1 MDGSSGDPS
10 TRGAAAAY
18 TDTSTPWQPR
28 HAYVTLVTSDS
39 YVDGALVL
47 LHSLRRMLTPYS
59 IVCLA
64 TPASLSAHSLRRLRQ
79 HFDGVIETDLH
90 RSTDNRAL
98 AILGRPDLWSTLTK
112 IQLWNPALFGAWD
125 AVCYLD
131 ADTLVRRSID
141 DIFTRFQTWCSSV
154 PEWRQGG
161 LVSAAPDTGWP
172 DCFNSGVLLLAP
184 GHECYEGL
192 IRRVAE
198 NNASFDG
205 ADQGLF
211 NEHFSDWATDLP
223 YRRLPFLYNTTAS
236 MYYMYQPALQRFGHD
251 MRVVHFIGVSK
262 PWHWDRTPDGQLIS
276 DASVSERW
284 KQLVNLW
291 WCIHD
296 EHVSG
301 WRFWRGAFSKQTA
314 FGDGYHHITKPA
326 SLMPSESDPKAA
338 HENRRHERRASDQH
352 NHEESRSAGLDN
364 SQQEVPDWDKD
375 WSWATDR
382 VHPLDYAYLS
392 THTET
397 PAHQLDNPGG
407 NPINTEHRH
416 IDTDSLNIPDQP
428 HSNPR
433 MDDFTPIFPPT
444 NDTGY
449 DGGSSSSCS
458 DYDSAAMHG
467 EYGGNHTAS
476 PGPQDYGRSGHEQSA
491 PDPPEWMQSQR
502 PWEDVAREGWMHNSD
517 YTPHKYDQAYVG
529 RHIAQ
534 ARSSNPKDKP
544 YDVQHDA
551 QPSYTPMPLP
561 ENQMIYEATQVV
573 LQPHP
578 GNNPPEGILP
588 HQHQR
593 HYHANSQQGAHE
605 SHYPESAY
613 YNNEPGEHHHAHPH
627 NQMGHEHNR
636 RHNWQHEH
644 ETKSVNAQKSSPL
657 YVPQPKSP
665 VAVNPVALWESNE
678 EQSRRRAWAEQFRSA
693 PSERGSNLG
702 DTASPKQMPYSSL
715 GSESVFG
722 RDRRIMP
729 TAIDN
734 IDSSQLPKETP
745 WKISHVRQR
754 KTEDDTTAVN
764 TLQNSLPAGIQF
776 KEGVANDGNAREAA
790 GQVLRRWNE
799 DVIARNLKPKFG
811 GSALDNV
818 SHSDIKVE
826 RGTDAIRLETTV
838 SCEAE
843 NSKGERTVYRFTLSS
858 TLDVGGVQQSAQPAA
873 PHEQRQYHQN
883 SLDPQAAPG
892 DIEDGSVAEDF
903 RQYGSDD
910 YDDRRVVTDL
920 VQPANYQEPA
930 MSRRSSFVQLPP
942 NTAHASQLTLQPR
955 PDANDQFAEAD
966 AHYWKLQRQL
976 IDLEMSQQR
985 SDKNAQTK
993 ANGGDGMAGDSGFQY
1008 NGGWAKQ
1015 QSSDFYDL
1023 VSPPTPTKKQ
1033 RASGFN
1039 IPDRKL
1045 KRRSSAFSI
1054 ADPGSLAEQDS
1065 VSLGPSLP
1073 DLQPSENKPRRDV
1086 VNDMGAMPARARSS
1100 SGPKVGTTDKLA
1112 LPNSN
1117 IPYVVHRQPESNGQP
1132 RAMVLKN
1139 SRSYPELRRIATEN
1153 SAQAAVSAIE
1163 DGYSGN
1169 KQTVDF
1175 DADITQ
1181 LSAQTNQDLDSDHD
1195 DAELGDSED
1204 ENQYM
1209 SAIGRHPTPF
1219 PLKMRS
1225 STEAVEDS
1233 NTHAAMV
1240 SPDSRGLAESS
1251 LGLISPSKSARLR
1264 DRPAALDLGPVRAD
1278 VSPAPTDTPP
1288 TPGKQK
1294 MRPRIV
1300 WDDDD
1305 ETYFPPDDDRSLDA
1319 QWLRI
1324 IRGTPP
1330 PRAYGTPTKDSASK
1344 APEHND
1350 VSAKSVEAGQQTLID
1365 NLQRDVSKAN
1375 NDASSID
1382 APEFEPADIDE
1393 KQYDITHA
1401 EKQDDAISDSPK
1413 ERISVLNVDSPL
1425 KNKDKS
1431 SVSRLSRG
1439 RTLDTSDSEADST
1452 EDELQ
1457 ERFWTR
1463 AMKQSKSGSSTPYSP
1478 RRRKSVVEMSGSI
1491 SPKDLAEWMRWQEG
1505 SGALDLDVAGDS
1517 ADGISAPE
1525 KQEQKL
1531 MPTPPL
1537 SKDANAGQSIGDTH
1551 MFGGVFESPESLEE
1565 SASHCDDRYEGSD
1578 VSVGDDEDDNS
1589 QLEIMHHES
1598 NQFPEGEAR
1607 EHATAETLSSQS
1619 GQSSRTSST
1628 PYCLAQRGFATA
1640 TVQQM
1645 ASVKPSNPKTF
1656 KIYRWNPDTPTEK
1669 PRMQEYKLDL
1679 SQTGPMVLDALIKIK
1694 NEVDPTLTFRRSC
1707 REGICGSCA
1716 MNIDGTNTLAC
1727 ITHIPKE
1734 ETAKEMVIYPL
1745 PHMFV
1750 VKDLVPDMT

>member
-10 TRGAAAAY
+10 TRRAAAAY

-90 RSTDNRAL
+90 RSTNNHAL
-98 AILGRPDLWSTLTK
+98 AVLGRPDLWSTLTK

-154 PEWRQGG
+154 PKWRQGG

-223 YRRLPFLYNTTAS
+223 YRRLPFLYNTTAN

-262 PWHWDRTPDGQLIS
+262 PWHWNRTPDGQLIS

-301 WRFWRGAFSKQTA
+301 WRFWKGPFSKQTA
-314 FGDGYHHITKPA
+314 FGDGYHHITKPV
-326 SLMPSESDPKAA
+326 SFMPSESNPENT
-338 HENRRHERRASDQH
+338 HENGGHGRRASDQH
-352 NHEESRSAGLDN
+352 THEESRSVGLDN
-364 SQQEVPDWDKD
+364 SHQEVPDWDKD

-392 THTET
+392 THAET
-397 PAHQLDNPGG
+397 PAHQLNNLGVHS
-407 NPINTEHRH
+407 INTEHRH
-416 IDTDSLNIPDQP
+416 IDTDPLNIPDHLCGHDRP

-433 MDDFTPIFPPT
+433 IDGFTPICPPT

-449 DGGSSSSCS
+449 DGDSSSSCS
-458 DYDSAAMHG
+458 DYDSAAVHSG
-467 EYGGNHTAS
+467 YGGNLTAS
-476 PGPQDYGRSGHEQSA
+476 PGPQDYGHSGHEQPAS
-491 PDPPEWMQSQR
+491 DPPEWMQSQR
-502 PWEDVAREGWMHNSD
+502 PWEDVAREGWMHNND

-534 ARSSNPKDKP
+534 ARSSNPKDQP
-544 YDVQHDA
+544 YNVQHDA
-551 QPSYTPMPLP
+551 QSSYTPMPLP
-561 ENQMIYEATQVV
+561 ENQMIYEATQVM
-573 LQPHP
+573 LQPHA
-578 GNNPPEGILP
+578 GHNPPERSISR
-588 HQHQR
+588 QYQR
-593 HYHANSQQGAHE
+593 HYHANSQQSAHE
-605 SHYPESAY
+605 NYYPESTY
-613 YNNEPGEHHHAHPH
+613 YNNEPSEHHHEHPH
-627 NQMGHEHNR
+627 NQTGHGHNQ

-678 EQSRRRAWAEQFRSA
+678 EQSRRRAWVEQFRNAS
-693 PSERGSNLG
+693 SDLGSSPG
-702 DTASPKQMPYSSL
+702 DTASPKQMQYSSL

-734 IDSSQLPKETP
+734 IDSSQLPRETP

-754 KTEDDTTAVN
+754 KTEDDATAAN

-799 DVIARNLKPKFG
+799 AVIARNLKPKFS

-818 SHSDIKVE
+818 SHSDVKVE

-858 TLDVGGVQQSAQPAA
+858 TLDVGGVQQSAQPSTS
-873 PHEQRQYHQN
+873 HEQRQYHQN
-883 SLDPQAAPG
+883 NLDPQATPG
-892 DIEDGSVAEDF
+892 DIEGGSVAEDF
-903 RQYGSDD
+903 RQYGDDDDD
-910 YDDRRVVTDL
+910 YYGGRRVVTDL

-942 NTAHASQLTLQPR
+942 NSAHASQLTLQPM

-985 SDKNAQTK
+985 SDDNARTK
-993 ANGGDGMAGDSGFQY
+993 ADSGGGMAGDSGFQY

-1033 RASGFN
+1033 KASGFD
-1039 IPDRKL
+1039 IPDRRL

-1054 ADPGSLAEQDS
+1054 ADPVLLAEQDS
-1065 VSLGPSLP
+1065 VSLGSSLP
-1073 DLQPSENKPRRDV
+1073 DLQPSENKSQRDV
-1086 VNDMGAMPARARSS
+1086 VNDVGIMSARARSR
-1100 SGPKVGTTDKLA
+1100 SGPKIGTADKWA
-1112 LPNSN
+1112 SPNSN
-1117 IPYVVHRQPESNGQP
+1117 ISYVAHRQPESNDQT
-1132 RAMVLKN
+1132 RAMILKN

-1175 DADITQ
+1175 DAGITQ

-1225 STEAVEDS
+1225 STKGVEVS
-1233 NTHAAMV
+1233 NTRAAMAP
-1240 SPDSRGLAESS
+1240 SDSRHLAESS
-1251 LGLISPSKSARLR
+1251 LGLISPSKSTRPR
-1264 DRPAALDLGPVRAD
+1264 DTPAALDLGLVRAD

-1294 MRPRIV
+1294 IRPRIV

-1305 ETYFPPDDDRSLDA
+1305 DMYLPPDDDRSLDA

-1330 PRAYGTPTKDSASK
+1330 PRAYGTSTKDFGSK
-1344 APEHND
+1344 APEHGD
-1350 VSAKSVEAGQQTLID
+1350 VSSKSMEAGQQTSVE
-1365 NLQRDVSKAN
+1365 NLQRNDREAN
-1375 NDASSID
+1375 DDSVDS
-1382 APEFEPADIDE
+1382 PEKVPAAINE
-1393 KQYDITHA
+1393 KQYDSTQA
-1401 EKQDDAISDSPK
+1401 EKQDVDMSNSPK
-1413 ERISVLNVDSPL
+1413 ERISVLNVDIPL
-1425 KNKDKS
+1425 KNKDKT
-1431 SVSRLSRG
+1431 SVPSFLRG
-1439 RTLDTSDSEADST
+1439 RALDMSDSEADST

-1463 AMKQSKSGSSTPYSP
+1463 AMKQSKSGSSAPYSP

-1491 SPKDLAEWMRWQEG
+1491 SPKDLADWMRWQEG
-1505 SGALDLDVAGDS
+1505 NSALDLDVVGDS
-1517 ADGISAPE
+1517 ADGLSAPE
-1525 KQEQKL
+1525 KREQQL

-1537 SKDANAGQSIGDTH
+1537 SKDANAGQSTGDTH
-1551 MFGGVFESPESLEE
+1551 LVGGLFESPESLEE
-1565 SASHCDDRYEGSD
+1565 SNSHYDSRYEGSD
-1578 VSVGDDEDDNS
+1578 VSVEADEDDNS

-1598 NQFPEGEAR
+1598 NQFPEREAGK
-1607 EHATAETLSSQS
+1607 HATVETLDSQ
-1619 GQSSRTSST
+1619 G
-1628 PYCLAQRGFATA
+1628 
-1640 TVQQM
+1640 
-1645 ASVKPSNPKTF
+1645 
-1656 KIYRWNPDTPTEK
+1656 D
-1669 PRMQEYKLDL
+1669 
-1679 SQTGPMVLDALIKIK
+1679 
-1694 NEVDPTLTFRRSC
+1694 
-1707 REGICGSCA
+1707 
-1716 MNIDGTNTLAC
+1716 
-1727 ITHIPKE
+1727 
-1734 ETAKEMVIYPL
+1734 
-1745 PHMFV
+1745 
-1750 VKDLVPDMT
+1750 